1 MNKFKKYF
9 IALSKTILAIKSD
22 KVLRTNNLKWAII
35 FKVFICLN
43 NWAESHNP
51 NGTIWLVIQFKSFLV
66 KDHEIIMISM

>member
-9 IALSKTILAIKSD
+9 TALSETILTIKSD

-43 NWAESHNP
+43 NWAESHDLDGRIYL
-51 NGTIWLVIQFKSFLV
+51 GTHYLILIAKEF
-66 KDHEIIMISM
+66 IT